1 MIRFDSDYTEGAHPR
16 ILEALKRTN
25 FEQTNGYGDDV
36 HCRRAAGLIR
46 RECGTPD
53 AQVHFLVGGTQT
65 NLTVIS
71 SILRPYQGV
80 LCACGGHIACHE
92 TGAVEAAGHKVLPLP
107 DAEGDGKIT
116 AAQVREA
123 VERHMSDVTREHT
136 VQPGMVYISQSSEC
150 GTVYGKRELEEMR
163 ETCREFALPLF
174 IDGARLGYALAGS
187 GGELTLRE
195 IAENCD
201 VFYVGGTKVG
211 LLFGEA
217 VVITNP
223 ALTRDFRYM
232 MKQRGAM
239 LAKGRL
245 LGVQFEEAFSDGLY
259 YEMSA
264 HAVNEAARI
273 KQALTRR
280 GIPLLFDSP
289 TNQLFPILTREQQE
303 ALSCKYV
310 FSFWQHV
317 DEQRDAVRICT
328 SWATPGESVDELI
341 SDISEL

>member
-1 MIRFDSDYTEGAHPR
+1 MIRFNSDYTEGAHPR
-16 ILEALKRTN
+16 ILDALTRTN
-25 FEQTNGYGDDV
+25 FEQTNGYGEDE
-36 HCRRAAGLIR
+36 HCRRAADLIR
-46 RECGTPD
+46 RECGMPE
-53 AQVHFLVGGTQT
+53 ARVHFLVGGTQT

-80 LCACGGHIACHE
+80 LCASGGHIACHE
-92 TGAVEAAGHKVLPLP
+92 TGAVEASGHKVLPLP
-107 DAEGDGKIT
+107 DVEGRIS

-123 VERHMSDVTREHT
+123 VERHMSDETREHT

-150 GTVYGKRELEEMR
+150 GTVYGKHELEEMR
-163 ETCREFALPLF
+163 ETCRALGLPLF

-187 GGELTLRE
+187 GGELTLRD
-195 IAENCD
+195 IAECCD

-217 VVITNP
+217 VVITDP
-223 ALTRDFRYM
+223 AIGRDFRYM

-245 LGVQFEEAFSDGLY
+245 LGVQFEEAFTDGLY

-264 HAVNEAARI
+264 HAVREAARI
-273 KQALTRR
+273 KAALTRR

-289 TNQLFPILTREQQE
+289 TNQQFPIFTREQQE
-303 ALSCKYV
+303 VLSVKYA
-310 FSFWQHV
+310 FSHWQHV
-317 DEQRDAVRICT
+317 DERRDAVRICT
-328 SWATPGESVDELI
+328 SWATKKENVDELI
-341 SDISEL
+341 VDISKL